1 MQLRKQLWYS
11 FFTIVSLPICLCQ
24 RSSAKQD
31 AKITHFMALRLSEM
45 KTAFFF
51 FPNGIVL
58 AAILQSSET

>member
-31 AKITHFMALRLSEM
+31 AKITHFMALRLSET

-51 FPNGIVL
+51 FSKWYSASCN
-58 AAILQSSET
+58 SSVF

>member
-51 FPNGIVL
+51 FQMV
-58 AAILQSSET
+58 